1 MKKITLVLFVMAL
14 IFSGHAGLFA
24 QKKARK
30 AETVSQSEAAQKS
43 DVKINASSSGN
54 AVIQTQNQ
62 TVTTVPV
69 IVNGEAQKIKTFED
83 PNNWIRED
91 LWVETE
97 FDTDGDGRPD
107 RMHVDVTRP
116 KQTETERLKLPVVY
130 ESSPYFAGTAGNNP
144 EYFWD
149 VRQEL
154 NTQPKPHAIPPQIVR
169 RGERPVIS
177 NSQVKAWLPYG
188 FIVVHSS
195 APGTGLSQ
203 GCPTIGTRIEALAPK
218 AVIDWLNGRAKG
230 YTTPDGNEEVKAYW
244 TTGKVGMIGTSY
256 NGTIPFAA
264 ATTGVEGLEAI
275 IPVAPNNSYYHYY
288 RSNGLVRSPGGYLG
302 EDADVLYDFIFSNP
316 DNCDYCDSVVRDRE
330 MAEGL
335 DRVTG
340 DYNEFWAKR
349 DLMNYMEPFRAAVL
363 MAHAFNDWNVVP
375 SHSYR
380 FIEKLKE
387 IGVPLQ
393 IYYHQGGHGGEPP
406 FSMMNRWF
414 TRYLFGVE
422 NGVEND
428 TKAWIVREKDDRLK
442 PTPYADYPNP
452 DALPVTFFLKPGA
465 PASGALVTEKPA
477 KKGTETL
484 VDNFSFTG
492 SMLAQAE
499 YTNHRLLY
507 LTPVLTEPAHI
518 SGVVKVKVRAASSK
532 PAVNLSVWMVSLPWE
547 ESRQMRPTDNIITRG
562 WADLQNHRS
571 MTQSEPLVPGKF
583 YEMTFELEP
592 DDQIIPAGK
601 QIGLMI
607 FSSDKEFTLHP
618 DPGTELTIDLDG
630 TEVTIPI
637 VGGNIK

>member
-1 MKKITLVLFVMAL
+1 MKKIAFLSFMLAL
-14 IFSGHAGLFA
+14 ILCGHADLFA
-24 QKKARK
+24 QKRNNKAQ
-30 AETVSQSEAAQKS
+30 APAKS
-43 DVKINASSSGN
+43 DAPVQ
-54 AVIQTQNQ
+54 VQELPQTP

-69 IVNGEAQKIKTFED
+69 IVDGEAQKIPAFE
-83 PNNWIRED
+83 NATEWIRED

-97 FDTDGDGRPD
+97 FDSDGDGRRD

-116 KQTETERLKLPVVY
+116 KQTETEGIKLPVIY
-130 ESSPYFAGTAGNNP
+130 ESSPYFAGTAGNDR

-149 VRQEL
+149 VNHEL
-154 NTQPKPHAIPPQIVR
+154 NTVPEKHIYPPQIER

-177 NSQVKAWLPYG
+177 NSQVKAWVPYG
-188 FIVVHSS
+188 FAVVHSS

-230 YTTPDGNEEVKAYW
+230 FTTPDGSEEVKAYW

-275 IPVAPNNSYYHYY
+275 IPVAPNTSYYHYY

-302 EDADVLYDFIFSNP
+302 EDADVLYDFVFSNP
-316 DNCDYCDSVVRDRE
+316 DNCDYCDSVVRDIE
-330 MAEGL
+330 MAKGL

-340 DYNEFWAKR
+340 DYNEFWYKR
-349 DLMNYMEPFRAAVL
+349 DLMNYMKPYKAATL

-380 FIEKLKE
+380 FIKELKE
-387 IGVPLQ
+387 KGVPLQ
-393 IYYHQGGHGGEPP
+393 IYYHQGSHGGEPP
-406 FSMMNRWF
+406 LKMMNRWF

-428 TKAWIVREKDDRLK
+428 PKAYIVRETADRLS
-442 PTPYADYPNP
+442 PTAYADYPNP
-452 DALPVTFFLKPGA
+452 DAVPVTFFLTRGAPGA
-465 PASGALVTEKPA
+465 GSLVTEKVA
-477 KKGTETL
+477 AQGKETL
-484 VDNFSFTG
+484 VDNVSFTG

-507 LTPVLTEPAHI
+507 LTPVLTEPVHI
-518 SGVVKVKVRAASSK
+518 SGVTTVKVRAASDK
-532 PAVNLSVWMVSLPWE
+532 PAVNLSVWMVALPW
-547 ESRQMRPTDNIITRG
+547 SDGRTAKITDNIITRG
-562 WADLQNHRS
+562 WADLQNHKS
-571 MTQSEPLVPGKF
+571 LTESAPLVPGKL

-618 DPGTELTIDLDG
+618 MPGTELTIDLDG
-630 TEVTIPI
+630 TELTIPV
-637 VGGNIK
+637 VGGKIR

>member
-1 MKKITLVLFVMAL
+1 MKKHASLLLVAALVLCASSN
-14 IFSGHAGLFA
+14 ISA
-24 QKKARK
+24 QNRKSK
-30 AETVSQSEAAQKS
+30 AETSSPAKVEAP
-43 DVKINASSSGN
+43 V
-54 AVIQTQNQ
+54 QTAAA
-62 TVTTVPV
+62 TTVPV
-69 IVNGEAQKIKTFED
+69 IVNGEAQKIPAFENASD
-83 PNNWIRED
+83 WIRED

-97 FDTDGDGRPD
+97 FDSDGDGRRD

-116 KQTETERLKLPVVY
+116 KQTETEGIKLPVVY
-130 ESSPYFAGTAGNNP
+130 ESSPYFAGTAGNNQ

-154 NTQPKPHAIPPQIVR
+154 NTEPKPHVIPPQIER
-169 RGERPVIS
+169 RGERPIIS

-188 FIVVHSS
+188 FAVVHSS

-218 AVIDWLNGRAKG
+218 AVIDWINGRAKG
-230 YTTPDGNEEVKAYW
+230 YTTPDGNEEVRAYW
-244 TTGKVGMIGTSY
+244 ATGKVGMIGTSY

-275 IPVAPNNSYYHYY
+275 IPVAPNTSYYHYY

-302 EDADVLYDFIFSNP
+302 EDADVLYDFVFSNP
-316 DNCDYCDSVVRDRE
+316 DNCTYCDSVVRDIE
-330 MAEGL
+330 MGSGL

-340 DYNEFWAKR
+340 DYNEFWYKR
-349 DLMNYMEPFRAAVL
+349 DLMNYMKPFRAATL

-380 FIEKLKE
+380 FIKVLKE
-387 IGVPLQ
+387 KGLPIQ

-406 FSMMNRWF
+406 FKMMNRWF
-414 TRYLFGVE
+414 TRYLFGEE

-428 TKAWIVREKDDRLK
+428 PKAHIVRETADRLS
-442 PTPYADYPNP
+442 PSAYADYPNP
-452 DALPVTFFLKPGA
+452 DAAPVIFHLTPGA
-465 PASGALVTEKPA
+465 PAAGALVTEKV
-477 KKGTETL
+477 KGQGTETL
-484 VDNFSFTG
+484 IDNFSFTG

-518 SGVVKVKVRAASSK
+518 SGVVTVKVRAASSK
-532 PAVNLSVWMVSLPWE
+532 PAVNLSVWMVALPWSE
-547 ESRQMRPTDNIITRG
+547 GRTAKITDNIITRG

-571 MTQSEPLVPGKF
+571 LTESEPLVPGKF
-583 YEMTFELEP
+583 YEMSFELEP

-618 DPGTELTIDLDG
+618 MPGTELTIDLDG

-637 VGGNIK
+637 VGGKLK

>member
-1 MKKITLVLFVMAL
+1 MKKITLVLLLMAL
-14 IFSGHAGLFA
+14 IISNPNTLNA
-24 QKKARK
+24 QKKSRK
-30 AETVSQSEAAQKS
+30 AEAA
-43 DVKINASSSGN
+43 APA
-54 AVIQTQNQ
+54 AVAAKAETQPQ
-62 TVTTVPV
+62 EKPVTEVPV
-69 IVNGEAQKIKTFED
+69 IVNGEAQKIPAFENAND
-83 PNNWIRED
+83 WIRED

-97 FDTDGDGRPD
+97 FDTDGDGRRD

-116 KQTETERLKLPVVY
+116 KQTETEGLKLPVVY
-130 ESSPYFAGTAGNNP
+130 ESSPYFAGTAGNNK

-154 NTQPKPHAIPPQIVR
+154 NTVPKPHVYPPQIER

-218 AVIDWLNGRAKG
+218 AVIDWLNGRARG

-316 DNCDYCDSVVRDRE
+316 DHCAYCDSVVRDGE
-330 MAEGL
+330 MAAGL

-349 DLMNYMEPFRAAVL
+349 DLMNYMKPFRAATL

-380 FIEKLKE
+380 FIRKLKE
-387 IGVPLQ
+387 MGVPLQ

-406 FSMMNRWF
+406 VKMMNRWF

-428 TKAWIVREKDDRLK
+428 PKAWIVRENADRLS

-452 DALPVTFFLKPGA
+452 DAKPLTLYLTPGA
-465 PASGALVTEKPA
+465 PGTGGLVPEKPG
-477 KKGTETL
+477 KQGTETL
-484 VDNFSFTG
+484 VDNFSFPG
-492 SMLAQAE
+492 STLAQAE

-518 SGVVKVKVRAASSK
+518 SGVVTVKIRAASSK
-532 PAVNLSVWMVSLPWE
+532 SAVNLSVWLVALPWTT
-547 ESRQMRPTDNIITRG
+547 SRQMSFTDNIITRG
-562 WADLQNHRS
+562 WADLQNYRS
-571 MTQSEPLVPGKF
+571 MTESEPLVPGKF
-583 YEMTFELEP
+583 YEMSFDLEP
-592 DDQIIPAGK
+592 DDHIIPAGK

-607 FSSDKEFTLHP
+607 FSSDKEFTLQP
-618 DPGTELTIDLDG
+618 MPGTELTVDLDG
-630 TEVTIPI
+630 TEVTIPV
-637 VGGNIK
+637 VGGEIK

>member
-1 MKKITLVLFVMAL
+1 MKKHASLLLVAVLVLCTSSNL
-14 IFSGHAGLFA
+14 TA
-24 QKKARK
+24 QNRK
-30 AETVSQSEAAQKS
+30 SKTETSSPAKVEAP
-43 DVKINASSSGN
+43 V
-54 AVIQTQNQ
+54 QTAAA
-62 TVTTVPV
+62 TTVPV
-69 IVNGEAQKIKTFED
+69 IVNGEAQKIPAFENASD
-83 PNNWIRED
+83 WIRED

-97 FDTDGDGRPD
+97 FDSDGDGRRD

-116 KQTETERLKLPVVY
+116 KQTETEGIKLPVVY

-154 NTQPKPHAIPPQIVR
+154 NTEPNPHVIPPQIER

-188 FIVVHSS
+188 FAVVHSS

-218 AVIDWLNGRAKG
+218 AVIDWINGRAKG

-244 TTGKVGMIGTSY
+244 ATGKVGMIGTSY

-275 IPVAPNNSYYHYY
+275 IPVAPNTSYYHYY

-316 DNCDYCDSVVRDRE
+316 DNCDYCDSVVRDIE
-330 MAEGL
+330 MASGL

-340 DYNEFWAKR
+340 DYNEFWYKR
-349 DLMNYMEPFRAAVL
+349 DLMNYMKPFRAATL

-380 FIEKLKE
+380 FTKVLKE
-387 IGVPLQ
+387 KGLPVQ

-414 TRYLFGVE
+414 TRYLFGIE

-428 TKAWIVREKDDRLK
+428 PKAHIVRETADRLS
-442 PTPYADYPNP
+442 PTAYADYPNP
-452 DALPVTFFLKPGA
+452 DAAPVTFHLTPGA
-465 PASGALVTEKPA
+465 PAAGALVTEKPG
-477 KKGTETL
+477 KQGTETL
-484 VDNFSFTG
+484 IDNFSFTG

-518 SGVVKVKVRAASSK
+518 SGVVTVKVRAASSK
-532 PAVNLSVWMVSLPWE
+532 PAVNLSVWMVALPWSE
-547 ESRQMRPTDNIITRG
+547 GRTAKITDNIITRG

-571 MTQSEPLVPGKF
+571 LTESEPLIPGKF
-583 YEMTFELEP
+583 YEMSFELEP
-592 DDQIIPAGK
+592 DDQIIPSGK

-618 DPGTELTIDLDG
+618 MPGTELTVDLDG
-630 TEVTIPI
+630 TEVTIPV
-637 VGGNIK
+637 VGGKIK

>member
-1 MKKITLVLFVMAL
+1 MKKIFLLSLLFSFIIYGKSEIQAQN
-14 IFSGHAGLFA
+14 IKEKAGS
-24 QKKARK
+24 
-30 AETVSQSEAAQKS
+30 TVQSPVA
-43 DVKINASSSGN
+43 
-54 AVIQTQNQ
+54 
-62 TVTTVPV
+62 VPV
-69 IVNGEAQKIKTFED
+69 IVNGEAQKIPAFENPD
-83 PNNWIRED
+83 EWIRED

-97 FDTDGDGRPD
+97 FDTDGDGGRD

-116 KQTETERLKLPVVY
+116 KQTESEGIKLPVVY
-130 ESSPYFAGTAGNNP
+130 ESSPYFAGTAGNNR

-149 VRQEL
+149 VRHEL
-154 NTQPKPHAIPPQIVR
+154 NTPPGKHIHPPQIER

-177 NSQVKAWLPYG
+177 NSQVKAWVPYG
-188 FIVVHSS
+188 FVVVHSS

-230 YTTPDGNEEVKAYW
+230 YTTPDGYDEVKAYW

-264 ATTGVEGLEAI
+264 ATTGVDGLEAI
-275 IPVAPNNSYYHYY
+275 IPVAPNTSYYHYY

-302 EDADVLYDFIFSNP
+302 EDADVLYDFIYSNP
-316 DNCDYCDSVVRDRE
+316 DNCHYCDSVVRDRE
-330 MAEGL
+330 MASGI

-349 DLMNYMEPFRAAVL
+349 DLMNFMEPFKAAVL

-380 FIEKLKE
+380 FIKVLKE
-387 IGVPLQ
+387 KGVPLQ
-393 IYYHQGGHGGEPP
+393 IYYHQGSHGGEPP
-406 FSMMNRWF
+406 LQMMNRWF

-422 NGVEND
+422 NGVED
-428 TKAWIVREKDDRLK
+428 DPKAFIVRENAERFS
-442 PTPYADYPNP
+442 PTPYDDYPNP
-452 DALPVTFFLKPGA
+452 GAVPLTFFLTRGAPGA
-465 PASGALVTEKPA
+465 GSLVTGKVSTQ
-477 KKGTETL
+477 GRETL

-492 SMLAQAE
+492 PMLAQAE
-499 YTNHRLLY
+499 YTDHRLLY

-518 SGVVKVKVRAASSK
+518 SGVATVKVRAASSK
-532 PAVNLSVWMVSLPWE
+532 PAVNLSVCLVALPW
-547 ESRQMRPTDNIITRG
+547 SDGRVTKITDNIITRG

-571 MTQSEPLVPGKF
+571 LTGSEPLVPGRL
-583 YEMTFELEP
+583 YEMSFDLEP

-601 QIGLMI
+601 QIGLLI

-618 DPGTELTIDLDG
+618 MPGTELTIDLDG

-637 VGGNIK
+637 VGGNIR

>member
-1 MKKITLVLFVMAL
+1 MKKITLLLFVTAV
-14 IFSGHAGLFA
+14 IFSSLHDLNA
-24 QKKARK
+24 QKKSRK
-30 AETVSQSEAAQKS
+30 AEAATQAPTA
-43 DVKINASSSGN
+43 VKA
-54 AVIQTQNQ
+54 AEQPQNQ
-62 TVTTVPV
+62 TTTVVPV
-69 IVNGEAQKIKTFED
+69 IVNGEAQKIPAFENQND
-83 PNNWIRED
+83 WIRED

-97 FDTDGDGRPD
+97 FDTDGDGRRD

-116 KQTETERLKLPVVY
+116 KQTETEGLKLPVVY
-130 ESSPYFAGTAGNNP
+130 ESSPYFAGTAGNNR

-154 NTQPKPHAIPPQIVR
+154 NTEPKKHVYPPQIER

-188 FIVVHSS
+188 FVVVHSS

-230 YTTPDGNEEVKAYW
+230 YTTPDGSEEVKAYW

-302 EDADVLYDFIFSNP
+302 EDADVLYDFVFSNP
-316 DNCDYCDSVVRDRE
+316 DNCDYCDSVVRDGE
-330 MAEGL
+330 MAAGL

-349 DLMNYMEPFRAAVL
+349 DLMNYMGPFRAATL

-380 FIEKLKE
+380 FIKKLKE
-387 IGVPLQ
+387 MGVPIQ

-406 FSMMNRWF
+406 VKMMNRWF

-428 TKAWIVREKDDRLK
+428 PKAWIVRENADRLS

-452 DALPVTFFLKPGA
+452 DVKPLTLFLTPGA
-465 PASGALVTEKPA
+465 PGTGGLVTEKPG
-477 KKGTETL
+477 KQGTETL
-484 VDNFSFTG
+484 VDNFSFNG

-518 SGVVKVKVRAASSK
+518 SGVVTVKLRASSSK
-532 PAVNLSVWMVSLPWE
+532 PAVNLSVWLVALPWTA
-547 ESRQMRPTDNIITRG
+547 SRQMSMTDNIITRG

-571 MTQSEPLVPGKF
+571 MTESEPLIPGKF
-583 YEMTFELEP
+583 YEMSFELEP

-607 FSSDKEFTLHP
+607 FSSDKEFTLQP
-618 DPGTELTIDLDG
+618 MPGTELTVDLDG
-630 TEVTIPI
+630 TEVTIPV
-637 VGGNIK
+637 VGGTIR

>member
-1 MKKITLVLFVMAL
+1 MKKITLLLFVTAL
-14 IFSGHAGLFA
+14 IFSSLSNLNA
-24 QKKARK
+24 QRKGKKTEVATPAAVAVK
-30 AETVSQSEAAQKS
+30 A
-43 DVKINASSSGN
+43 
-54 AVIQTQNQ
+54 AVEPQNQ
-62 TVTTVPV
+62 VVTVVPV
-69 IVNGEAQKIKTFED
+69 VVNGEAQKIPTFENPD
-83 PNNWIRED
+83 NWIRED

-116 KQTETERLKLPVVY
+116 KQTETEGIKLPVVY
-130 ESSPYFAGTAGNNP
+130 ESSPYFAGTAGNNR

-154 NTQPKPHAIPPQIVR
+154 NAVPKPHVYPPQIER

-316 DNCDYCDSVVRDRE
+316 DNCAYCDSVVRDGE
-330 MAEGL
+330 MAAGL

-349 DLMNYMEPFRAAVL
+349 DLMNYMKPFRAATL

-380 FIEKLKE
+380 FIKKLKE
-387 IGVPLQ
+387 MGVPLQ

-406 FSMMNRWF
+406 VKMMNRWF

-428 TKAWIVREKDDRLK
+428 PKAWIVRENADRLS

-452 DALPVTFFLKPGA
+452 DAKPLTLYLTPGA
-465 PASGALVTEKPA
+465 PGTGGLVPEKPG
-477 KKGTETL
+477 KQGTETL
-484 VDNFSFTG
+484 VDNFSFNG
-492 SMLAQAE
+492 STLAQAE

-507 LTPVLTEPAHI
+507 LTPVLSEPAHI
-518 SGVVKVKVRAASSK
+518 SGVVTVKIRAASSK
-532 PAVNLSVWMVSLPWE
+532 PAVNLSVWLVALPWTA
-547 ESRQMRPTDNIITRG
+547 SRQMSFADNIITRG
-562 WADLQNHRS
+562 WADLQNYRS
-571 MTQSEPLVPGKF
+571 MTESEPLVPGKF
-583 YEMTFELEP
+583 YEMSFDLEP
-592 DDQIIPAGK
+592 DDHIIPAGK

-607 FSSDKEFTLHP
+607 FSSDKEFTLQP

-630 TEVTIPI
+630 TQVTVPV
-637 VGGNIK
+637 VGGILR

>member
-1 MKKITLVLFVMAL
+1 MKKIILVLFVMAV
-14 IFSGHAGLFA
+14 GLGCHQDLPA
-24 QKKARK
+24 QKKNRK
-30 AETVSQSEAAQKS
+30 AESAAQS
-43 DVKINASSSGN
+43 AEIVKPD
-54 AVIQTQNQ
+54 TQKQVQ
-62 TVTTVPV
+62 TVVPV
-69 IVNGEAQKIKTFED
+69 IVDGEAQKIPAFENAD
-83 PNNWIRED
+83 DWIRED

-97 FDTDGDGRPD
+97 FDSDGDGKRD

-116 KQTETERLKLPVVY
+116 KQTDTEGIKLPVVY
-130 ESSPYFAGTAGNNP
+130 ESSPYFAGTAGNNRDF
-144 EYFWD
+144 FWD
-149 VRQEL
+149 VRHEL
-154 NTQPKPHAIPPQIVR
+154 NTVPKPHIHPPQIKR

-177 NSQVKAWLPYG
+177 NSQIKAWLPYG
-188 FIVVHSS
+188 FAVIHSS

-244 TTGKVGMIGTSY
+244 ATGKVGMIGTSY
-256 NGTIPFAA
+256 NGTIPFSA

-275 IPVAPNNSYYHYY
+275 IPIAPNTSYYHYY

-316 DNCDYCDSVVRDRE
+316 DNCDYCDSVVRDGE
-330 MAEGL
+330 MAAGL

-349 DLMNYMEPFRAAVL
+349 DLMNYMKEYKAATL
-363 MAHAFNDWNVVP
+363 MAHAFNDWNVMP

-387 IGVPLQ
+387 MGVPLQ

-406 FSMMNRWF
+406 FKMMNRWF

-428 TKAWIVREKDDRLK
+428 PKAWIVREGAERLS
-442 PTPYADYPNP
+442 PTAYSDYPHP
-452 DALPVTFFLKPGA
+452 DASPVTLYLTGGA
-465 PASGALVTEKPA
+465 PEAGSLVMTKPSKQEK
-477 KKGTETL
+477 ETL
-484 VDNFSFTG
+484 VDNYSFTG
-492 SMLAQAE
+492 SSLAQAE

-507 LTPVLTEPAHI
+507 LTPALTEPVHI
-518 SGVVKVKVRAASSK
+518 SGVVKVKIRAASNK
-532 PAVNLSVWMVSLPWE
+532 PAVNFSVWMVALPWE
-547 ESRQMRPTDNIITRG
+547 DGRMTRMTESIITRG

-571 MTQSEPLVPGKF
+571 LTESEPLVPGKF
-583 YEMTFELEP
+583 YEMSFDLEP

-618 DPGTELTIDLDG
+618 VPGTELTVDLAG
-630 TEVTIPI
+630 TEVTIPV
-637 VGGNIK
+637 VGGVIK